1 MQLTCPKCHH
11 HWSGEAN
18 PAEPLVQCPDCF
30 EVVQYAVARQ
40 LGSTPPP
47 KTPSRV
53 QPKSPPIPA
62 SIPSTHTPP
71 PRAPIPSTPAPP
83 APAPPPPATTAPKS
97 PSLSST
103 VSFLETTAVAH
114 PPRRRHEPAPL
125 RIHLTPP
132 DGETPHPV
140 AGFAAA
146 PSAEQISRELTH
158 LIGKTLAGYQIAK
171 DIGAGGTG
179 AVFLARQISLD
190 RMVALKIL
198 APRFSKNPD
207 ALARFTREAVSAAQ
221 LDHPNIIQVHD
232 VGCAQGYHYLC
243 MEYVPGQTLAA
254 IVRRNGRLPLDE
266 AAGYVL
272 QAARGLKYAHERGVI
287 HRDIKPENLMLDD
300 QGVVKIADMGLAK
313 RACDFEKVVPPESIT
328 DDWKEA
334 GADLTWYGAGM
345 GTPMYIAPEQARE
358 AASVDARADQ
368 YSLGCTLYFLCTGTP
383 PFRADN
389 ALELIRK
396 HLKKP
401 IPPLDTLVPGTPPA
415 LENILSRLTEKDPA
429 ARYPDMSAVVKALE
443 HYLGIDTQKGTCK
456 AREQHLAAL
465 DECHD
470 LFYAVPLAHARDWG
484 VFLFFYIIS
493 PLAILLSLYNRHFV
507 GAGGWAALVALT
519 PAWNVLL
526 DGLLAPNPILRRLRG
541 LVFGMPLK
549 NWFLSIGTLAL
560 ATVTLYYLNWLITW
574 LVVAALALV
583 LAAVYQWGIVR
594 RLRGLRAGPIEK
606 MRGVLRDLRL
616 RGLGEEGLQN
626 FVAGFTGLEWE
637 EFFENLFGYEAMCQA
652 RLRYGEVRGIGARG
666 KFATWR
672 DPLVRRLEDLE
683 ASQRIARSRRA
694 LAHIEAKKFQA
705 AGIPGVQA
713 AKKGRGEA
721 KRFIEEVLK
730 VAPEEPAERHPR
742 SRYLPKPRGAKR
754 LSFWFSIARAVIGL
768 TIMTAWL
775 IGPYSLLF
783 TGGVPFLNKFIL
795 PYYLSWGW
803 GAYFWGGLVTGLLLV
818 VSAFSQHTIS
828 SILVF
833 LGALFMVLQ
842 GPVIVSTG
850 NTLLTPA
857 VAFWLS
863 AAFIVAGLLPAILG
877 KLSGGRF

>member
-11 HWSGEAN
+11 QWTGEAN

-40 LGSTPPP
+40 LGSTPLP
-47 KTPSRV
+47 KTPSSV
-53 QPKSPPIPA
+53 QPQSPPIPA
-62 SIPSTHTPP
+62 PSPSTDT
-71 PRAPIPSTPAPP
+71 PP
-83 APAPPPPATTAPKS
+83 APAPRPPATTAPKNQG
-97 PSLSST
+97 LSTT

-114 PPRRRHEPAPL
+114 PPRGRHEPPPI

-132 DGETPHPV
+132 DAETALPL
-140 AGFAAA
+140 ASA
-146 PSAEQISRELTH
+146 PPSPDQISRELSH
-158 LIGKTLAGYQIAK
+158 LIGKTLGGYQITK
-171 DIGAGGTG
+171 HLGAGGTG
-179 AVFLARQISLD
+179 AVFLARQTSLD

-198 APRFSKNPD
+198 APRFSKNPE

-221 LDHPNIIQVHD
+221 LDHPNVIQVHD
-232 VGCAQGYHYLC
+232 VGCAQDYHYLC
-243 MEYVPGQTLAA
+243 MEYVPGETLAG
-254 IVRRNGRLPLDE
+254 IVRRNGPLPLDQ

-328 DDWKEA
+328 EDWREA

-383 PFRADN
+383 PFRAEN
-389 ALELIRK
+389 ALELIRQ
-396 HLKKP
+396 HLKRP
-401 IPPLDTLVPGTPPA
+401 TPALNTVVPGAPPA
-415 LENILSRLTEKDPA
+415 LETILSRLTEKDPD
-429 ARYPDMSAVVKALE
+429 ARYPDMAAVVKALE

-470 LFYAVPLAHARDWG
+470 QFYAVPLALARDWG

-493 PLAILLSLYNRHFV
+493 PLVILLLLYNADFAA
-507 GAGGWAALVALT
+507 AGGWVALMALT
-519 PAWNVLL
+519 PAWNVVL
-526 DGLLAPNPILRRLRG
+526 DGLLSPNPVFRRLRG
-541 LVFGMPLK
+541 LLFGMPLK
-549 NWFLSIGTLAL
+549 NWILSTGTLAL
-560 ATVTLYYLNWLITW
+560 ATVTLYYLNWLTTW

-583 LAAVYQWGIVR
+583 LAAAYQWGIAR
-594 RLRGLRAGPIEK
+594 RLRGLRAEPIEK
-606 MRGVLRDLRL
+606 MRRVLRDLRL

-637 EFFENLFGYEAMCQA
+637 EFFENLFGYEAMRQA

-672 DPLVRRLEDLE
+672 DPLVRRLQDLE
-683 ASQRIARSRRA
+683 ATLRRARSRRA
-694 LAHIEAKKFQA
+694 LAHIEAKKFRA
-705 AGIPGVQA
+705 AGIPDAQA

-721 KRFIEEVLK
+721 KRFMEEVLK
-730 VAPEEPAERHPR
+730 VAPQEDAERHPR
-742 SRYLPKPRGAKR
+742 SRYLPKPRGARR
-754 LSFWFSIARAVIGL
+754 LSFWFSIARALVGL
-768 TIMTAWL
+768 TIIIAWL

-783 TGGVPFLNKFIL
+783 NNGVSFLTKFIA
-795 PYYLSWGW
+795 PYYYW
-803 GAYFWGGLVTGLLLV
+803 GAGANFWGGLVTGVLLF

-828 SILVF
+828 SILVL
-833 LGALFMVLQ
+833 LGALFMLFHI
-842 GPVIVSTG
+842 PIIASTG

-857 VAFWLS
+857 GAFYLS
-863 AAFIVAGLLPAILG
+863 AAFIVAGLLPGILG
-877 KLSGGRF
+877 KLSGGKF